1 MIKKLERKIQWTI
14 FLILTVTT
22 LGIFLTINVTN
33 YQSLVAQ
40 ERTFLQRLGTYTKK
54 APDNLQPKSLSAENA
69 APEPDPTLPQ
79 IDMMEPDP
87 GLPQIDMA
95 EPDPS
100 LPRIDMAEPDPSL
113 PQINMAESNSML
125 PQIDVMESDPSLP
138 QIDMLEPKPDSALT
152 AEPEAETSDVQD
164 LSKTSNAQDQKKG
177 DETLHEFYNSYIVQI
192 SADGT
197 VTVTAYENAAYTEEE
212 ITAIAQELL
221 ASGEQEGMYKDLRF
235 LVKTLPDKKEIV
247 FLKSL
252 AQSRFL
258 ASFVRSLTLCLFL
271 MVLFFLAA
279 RILSRRIVLP
289 VRDAFNKQK
298 QFISDASHELKTP
311 ITVINANIDL
321 LRTEIGENK
330 WMDYIEAEGQRM
342 TALITNLLTLSRISS
357 EESTVGDSAHFCEFD
372 LSSALLGTALSF
384 ESLAFEHGISYDVAI
399 AEDLCCTG
407 CETEIRQLAAIL
419 LDNAMKYTSPN
430 GSVRITLQSCTVSEG
445 RSLTLRRRPRR
456 IALLEVSNT
465 GAEIP
470 NEELEKIF
478 DRFYRTDKSR
488 NRASGGFGLGLAIA
502 KSIAEKHGGEILVES
517 RGGWTTFSARIP
529 L

>member
-79 IDMMEPDP
+79 IDMPKP
-87 GLPQIDMA
+87 YSRLPQIDMA
-95 EPDPS
+95 EPDPT
-100 LPRIDMAEPDPSL
+100 LPQIDMAEPDSR
-113 PQINMAESNSML
+113 L

-152 AEPEAETSDVQD
+152 AEPEAETS
-164 LSKTSNAQDQKKG
+164 NAQDQKKG
-177 DETLHEFYNSYIVQI
+177 FETLHEFYNSYIVQI
-192 SADGT
+192 SAGGT

-470 NEELEKIF
+470 KEELEKIF

>member
-69 APEPDPTLPQ
+69 APEPDPSLPQIDVMESDPSLPQIDMAEPDPSLPQINMAESNSTLPQ

-95 EPDPS
+95 EP
-100 LPRIDMAEPDPSL
+100 
-113 PQINMAESNSML
+113 
-125 PQIDVMESDPSLP
+125 
-138 QIDMLEPKPDSALT
+138 KHDSALT
-152 AEPEAETSDVQD
+152 AEPEAKTSDAQD
-164 LSKTSNAQDQKKG
+164 LSKTSDAQDQKKG

-197 VTVTAYENAAYTEEE
+197 VTVTAYESAAYTEEE

-221 ASGEQEGMYKDLRF
+221 SSGEQEGMYKDLRF

-298 QFISDASHELKTP
+298 QFK
-311 ITVINANIDL
+311 
-321 LRTEIGENK
+321 
-330 WMDYIEAEGQRM
+330 
-342 TALITNLLTLSRISS
+342 
-357 EESTVGDSAHFCEFD
+357 
-372 LSSALLGTALSF
+372 
-384 ESLAFEHGISYDVAI
+384 
-399 AEDLCCTG
+399 
-407 CETEIRQLAAIL
+407 
-419 LDNAMKYTSPN
+419 
-430 GSVRITLQSCTVSEG
+430 
-445 RSLTLRRRPRR
+445 
-456 IALLEVSNT
+456 
-465 GAEIP
+465 
-470 NEELEKIF
+470 
-478 DRFYRTDKSR
+478 
-488 NRASGGFGLGLAIA
+488 
-502 KSIAEKHGGEILVES
+502 
-517 RGGWTTFSARIP
+517 
-529 L
+529 

>member
-14 FLILTVTT
+14 FLILTVTA

-40 ERTFLQRLGTYTKK
+40 ERTFLQKLGTYTKK
-54 APDNLQPKSLSAENA
+54 APDDPQPKSLSAENA
-69 APEPDPTLPQ
+69 APEPDPGLSQ
-79 IDMMEPDP
+79 ID
-87 GLPQIDMA
+87 IA
-95 EPDPS
+95 ESD
-100 LPRIDMAEPDPSL
+100 LSL
-113 PQINMAESNSML
+113 PQVDMAKPDSGL
-125 PQIDVMESDPSLP
+125 PQIDVMEPT
-138 QIDMLEPKPDSALT
+138 PDSVLT
-152 AEPEAETSDVQD
+152 AEPKAETSDAPD
-164 LSKTSNAQDQKKG
+164 LSKASNSQNQKNG
-177 DETLHEFYNSYIVQI
+177 DEPLHEFYHSYIVQI

-197 VTVTAYENAAYTEEE
+197 VTVTANETAAAYTEAE
-212 ITAIAQELL
+212 ITAVAQELL
-221 ASGEQEGMYKDLRF
+221 ASGEQEGMYKNLRF
-235 LVKTLPDKKEIV
+235 LVKTLPDKKEVV
-247 FLKSL
+247 FLESL

-271 MVLFFLAA
+271 TVLFFLAA

-456 IALLEVSNT
+456 IALLAVSNT

-470 NEELEKIF
+470 KEELEKIF

>member
-40 ERTFLQRLGTYTKK
+40 ERTFLQRIGTYTKK

-69 APEPDPTLPQ
+69 APEPDPSLPQIDVMESDPSLPQIDMAEPDPSLPQIDMAEPDPSLPQINMAESNSTLPQ

-95 EPDPS
+95 EP
-100 LPRIDMAEPDPSL
+100 
-113 PQINMAESNSML
+113 
-125 PQIDVMESDPSLP
+125 
-138 QIDMLEPKPDSALT
+138 KHDSALT
-152 AEPEAETSDVQD
+152 AEPEAETSDAQD
-164 LSKTSNAQDQKKG
+164 LSKTSDAQDQKKG

-235 LVKTLPDKKEIV
+235 LVKTLPNKKEIV

-399 AEDLCCTG
+399 AENLCCTG

-470 NEELEKIF
+470 REELEKIF